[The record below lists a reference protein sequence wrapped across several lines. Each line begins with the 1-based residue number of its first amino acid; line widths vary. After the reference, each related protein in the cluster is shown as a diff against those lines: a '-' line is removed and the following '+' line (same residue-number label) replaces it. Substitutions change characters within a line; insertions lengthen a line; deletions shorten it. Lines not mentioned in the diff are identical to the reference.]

1 MSWFNHQPDMYT
13 RMVLKTVLAAAFL
26 LHSVFGSAVSPLRP
40 RHGHFRST
48 TFQKREKRAAD
59 LSQVCLKKGHRWGS
73 CQRIVSA
80 EGLSGDE
87 ARVNFILVWA
97 VTCITD
103 KS

>member
-1 MSWFNHQPDMYT
+1 
-13 RMVLKTVLAAAFL
+13 MVLKTVLAAAFL
-26 LHSVFGSAVSPLRP
+26 LHSVFGFALSPLRP
-40 RHGHFRST
+40 SAPWPSACNFARAT

-59 LSQVCLKKGHRWGS
+59 LTQVCLKKGHRWGS

-80 EGLSGDE
+80 DGLSGDE